1 MAVLL
6 LVGQGL
12 EAEDIVAQLLDV
24 EGRFPAKPHY
34 APAPDGPL
42 VLHDCAF
49 LTLPPPAFHHTP
61 AALARLWA
69 EQRAG
74 WRQAAVRLARVDNA
88 LAFIGDLTVGI
99 RDVEAWAAAET
110 ARRAAQ
116 GGGGGAGKGGR
127 KRPRGDGNG
136 EAAAAAA
143 AAGMDVDVDVVE
155 SEAGAPEPEG
165 AGHWS
170 GGRERVPWREAL
182 GYLRSHGLCTDG
194 AAVGG
199 EEPRWNGGGGGPG
212 GGSGRYTPLG
222 ERAVG
227 KTYAA
232 TVADMSGRKR
242 ALYEEAQQKRAAAER
257 RGGDE
262 AFFQRLRGQGAAAA
276 SASSVVTVAAPAASE
291 VVEERHRVRRRTRE
305 EAASSLVG
313 R

>member
-1 MAVLL
+1 MAVLF

-24 EGRFPAKPHY
+24 EGCFPAKPHY

-49 LTLPPPAFHHTP
+49 LTLPQPAFHHTP

-74 WRQAAVRLARVDNA
+74 WRQAAVRLARVENA
-88 LAFIGDLTVGI
+88 LAFIGDLMVGV

-127 KRPRGDGNG
+127 KRPRRDGNG
-136 EAAAAAA
+136 EVAAAAAE
-143 AAGMDVDVDVVE
+143 MDGDVDVVE
-155 SEAGAPEPEG
+155 SGAGAPEPEG

-194 AAVGG
+194 AAVGR
-199 EEPRWNGGGGGPG
+199 EEPRRNGGGGGPG
-212 GGSGRYTPLG
+212 GNGRYTPLG

-262 AFFQRLRGQGAAAA
+262 AFFQRLRGQGAASA
-276 SASSVVTVAAPAASE
+276 SASSAVTVAAPAASE
-291 VVEERHRVRRRTRE
+291 VVEERHRVRQHKRE
-305 EAASSLVG
+305 EAASLV
-313 R
+313 RR